1 MIYLLDLNYTLVD
14 KEKDAPRI
22 RPMELQIELETYRQ
36 WLIDMLKGKYVILTT
51 ARMQKYEIFT
61 LNRIYT
67 KTNWLP
73 NESFFSIFRHLP
85 HIKKEWI
92 LKWRIFPKHGNNPEQ
107 FFAIESNPKP
117 LLFYDQ
123 SLIFCRFKFFGC
135 GISSSTFTSLSY
147 AHHTSIPSAK
157 IRALFSSAI

>member
-22 RPMELQIELETYRQ
+22 RPMELQIELETHRQ

-67 KTNWLP
+67 KTN
-73 NESFFSIFRHLP
+73 
-85 HIKKEWI
+85 
-92 LKWRIFPKHGNNPEQ
+92 
-107 FFAIESNPKP
+107 
-117 LLFYDQ
+117 
-123 SLIFCRFKFFGC
+123 
-135 GISSSTFTSLSY
+135 
-147 AHHTSIPSAK
+147 
-157 IRALFSSAI
+157 

>member
-22 RPMELQIELETYRQ
+22 CPMELQIELETYRQ

-61 LNRIYT
+61 LNQIYT

-107 FFAIESNPKP
+107 FFAIESNPQTRAMYAKYGIKSAP
-117 LLFYDQ
+117 AIDD
-123 SLIFCRFKFFGC
+123 FGNR
-135 GISSSTFTSLSY
+135 IS
-147 AHHTSIPSAK
+147 I
-157 IRALFSSAI
+157 

>member
-14 KEKDAPRI
+14 KEKDAPRT

-107 FFAIESNPKP
+107 FFAIESNPQTRAMYAKYGIKSAP
-117 LLFYDQ
+117 AIDDFGNRI
-123 SLIFCRFKFFGC
+123 LIQDFDKVVCLYGRRK
-135 GISSSTFTSLSY
+135 
-147 AHHTSIPSAK
+147 
-157 IRALFSSAI
+157 

>member
-14 KEKDAPRI
+14 KEKGAPRI

-107 FFAIESNPKP
+107 FFAIESNPQTRAMYAKYGIKSAP
-117 LLFYDQ
+117 AIDD
-123 SLIFCRFKFFGC
+123 FGNK
-135 GISSSTFTSLSY
+135 ISIQDFD
-147 AHHTSIPSAK
+147 K
-157 IRALFSSAI
+157 IVCLYGRRK

>member
-92 LKWRIFPKHGNNPEQ
+92 LKWRIFTILRNRK
-107 FFAIESNPKP
+107 
-117 LLFYDQ
+117 Q
-123 SLIFCRFKFFGC
+123 SPNQSYVRQVWDKIGSRDRRFRQQNKYLMRRNFR
-135 GISSSTFTSLSY
+135 
-147 AHHTSIPSAK
+147 K
-157 IRALFSSAI
+157 